1 MPDTVAPADRTP
13 RTVAPAGRTA
23 DPATHP
29 TVTIA
34 DLATPADAVA
44 FRTLNEA
51 WITRF
56 FTLEDEDRRYL
67 GDPVGHVVEPGGAVL
82 VARLTPEHPG
92 GSATVIGCV
101 GLAPTGPDEYELVK
115 MAVSPDHQG
124 HGTGRRL
131 IAAALDRAQELGAR
145 RVVLESNARLA
156 SAVHLYE
163 AFGFRH
169 LEPHEVTPSPY
180 ERADV
185 HMRLDLA

>member
-1 MPDTVAPADRTP
+1 MPDTTAPAAT
-13 RTVAPAGRTA
+13 APA
-23 DPATHP
+23 

-34 DLATPADAVA
+34 DLATQADAEA

-56 FTLEDEDRRYL
+56 FALEDEDRRYL
-67 GDPVGHVVEPGGAVL
+67 GDPLGHIVEPGGAVL
-82 VARLTPEHPG
+82 VARLAADAG
-92 GSATVIGCV
+92 GGAETVIGCV
-101 GLAPTGPDEYELVK
+101 GLAPTAPGEYELVK

-131 IAAALDRAQELGAR
+131 IAAALGRARGLGAR
-145 RVVLESNARLA
+145 RVVLESNSGLA

-169 LEPHEVTPSPY
+169 LEPHEVAPSPY
-180 ERADV
+180 ARADV